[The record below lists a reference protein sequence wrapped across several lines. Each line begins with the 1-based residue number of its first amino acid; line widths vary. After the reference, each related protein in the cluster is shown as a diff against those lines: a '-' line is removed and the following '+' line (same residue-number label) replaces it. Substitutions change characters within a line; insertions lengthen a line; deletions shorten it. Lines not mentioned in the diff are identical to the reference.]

1 MACGGTGVRRGSE
14 ALMPLHYAIIED
26 EPPARAR
33 LKRLLA
39 ELEPSAECV
48 AEAGDGLAGLV
59 LLQETTVDLLFL
71 DIEFP
76 PEGAFGLLRRAR
88 EAGLALPP
96 IAFVTAF
103 DQHALEAFRWAA
115 CDYLLKP
122 VERERLAETL
132 VRTRPRSGLD
142 LGLLLQAL
150 EATRRKAM
158 PERFT
163 VLVKGRILVL
173 AWAQVSHLRTEN
185 RLLFVHTPDGRFIL
199 DRSLDELEA
208 LLAPRFLRT
217 HRSAMV
223 ALDAI
228 CEVVPDPGGTGEI
241 QLRDGT
247 RLPVSRDR
255 MPELRARLGTR

>member
-1 MACGGTGVRRGSE
+1 
-14 ALMPLHYAIIED
+14 MPLRYAIIED
-26 EPPARAR
+26 EPPARSR
-33 LKRLLA
+33 LKRLVT
-39 ELEPSAECV
+39 ELDPSAECLG
-48 AEAGDGLAGLV
+48 EAGDGVEGLA
-59 LLQETTVDLLFL
+59 LLQRSRPDLLFL

-76 PEGAFGLLRRAR
+76 PEGAFGLLRKAK
-88 EAGLALPP
+88 EAGLSLPP

-122 VERERLAETL
+122 IERGRLAETL
-132 VRTRPRSGLD
+132 ARTRPREEGLN
-142 LGLLLQAL
+142 LGLLMQAL

-185 RLLFVHTPDGRFIL
+185 RLLFVHTGEGRFVL
-199 DRSLDELEA
+199 DRSLDELET
-208 LLAPRFLRT
+208 LLAPRFFRT

-228 CEVVPDPGGTGEI
+228 RELEPDPGGTGEI
-241 QLRDGT
+241 RLQDGS

-255 MPELRARLGTR
+255 LPELRARLGTT

>member
-1 MACGGTGVRRGSE
+1 
-14 ALMPLHYAIIED
+14 MPLRYAIIED

-39 ELEPSAECV
+39 ELDPSAVCV
-48 AEAGDGLAGLV
+48 AEAGDGVAGLV
-59 LLQETTVDLLFL
+59 LLRETRIDLLFL

-76 PEGAFGLLRRAR
+76 PDGAFGLLRKAR
-88 EAGLALPP
+88 EAGVALPA
-96 IAFVTAF
+96 IAFITAF

-132 VRTRPRSGLD
+132 ARARPRGDELD
-142 LGLLLQAL
+142 FGLLLQAL

-185 RLLFVHTPDGRFIL
+185 RLLFVHTPEGRFIL

-208 LLAPRFLRT
+208 LLAPRFFRT

-223 ALDAI
+223 ALEAI
-228 CEVVPDPGGTGEI
+228 RELVPDPGGTGEVLL
-241 QLRDGT
+241 QDGG

-255 MPELRARLGTR
+255 MPELRARLGSL

>member
-1 MACGGTGVRRGSE
+1 
-14 ALMPLHYAIIED
+14 MPLRYAIIED
-26 EPPARAR
+26 EQPARAR
-33 LKRLLA
+33 LKRLVA
-39 ELEPSAECV
+39 ELDASAVCLG
-48 AEAGDGLAGLV
+48 EAGDGEDGLE
-59 LLQETTVDLLFL
+59 LLRHATPDLLFL

-76 PEGAFGLLRRAR
+76 PEGAFGLLRKAR
-88 EAGLALPP
+88 ELGVDLPP

-132 VRTRPRSGLD
+132 SRLCPREEGLD
-142 LGLLLQAL
+142 LNLLLQAL
-150 EATRRKAM
+150 DSASRKKA

-173 AWAQVSHLRTEN
+173 SWSQVSHLRTEN
-185 RLLFVHTPDGRFIL
+185 RLLFVHTAEGRFVL
-199 DRSLDELEA
+199 DRSLDELET
-208 LLAPRFLRT
+208 LLAPRFFRT

-223 ALDAI
+223 AMEAI
-228 CEVVPDPGGTGEI
+228 RELVPDPGGTGDI
-241 QLRDGT
+241 RLQDGT

-255 MPELRARLGTR
+255 MAELRRRLGTA

>member
-1 MACGGTGVRRGSE
+1 
-14 ALMPLHYAIIED
+14 MPLRYAIIED
-26 EPPARAR
+26 EPPARTR

-39 ELEPSAECV
+39 ELDPSAECV
-48 AEAGDGLAGLV
+48 AEAGDGLAGLM
-59 LLQETTVDLLFL
+59 LLRETSIDLLFL

-76 PEGAFGLLRRAR
+76 PEGAFGLLRKAR
-88 EAGLALPP
+88 DAGVTLPS

-132 VRTRPRSGLD
+132 VRTQPRGEGLD
-142 LGLLLQAL
+142 FGLLLQAL

-173 AWAQVSHLRTEN
+173 TWAQVSHLRTEN
-185 RLLFVHTPDGRFIL
+185 RLLFVHTPEGRFIL
-199 DRSLDELEA
+199 DRSLDELET
-208 LLAPRFLRT
+208 LLAPRFFRT

-228 CEVVPDPGGTGEI
+228 CEVVPDPGGTGE
-241 QLRDGT
+241 LRLQDGS

-255 MPELRARLGTR
+255 MPELRARLGSL

>member
-1 MACGGTGVRRGSE
+1 MALR
-14 ALMPLHYAIIED
+14 YAIIED
-26 EPPARAR
+26 EPPARSR
-33 LKRLLA
+33 LKRLIA
-39 ELEPSAECV
+39 ELDPSAECL
-48 AEAGDGLAGLV
+48 AEAGDGTEGLE
-59 LLQETTVDLLFL
+59 LLRGPRADLLFM

-88 EAGLALPP
+88 EAGLPLPP

-132 VRTRPRSGLD
+132 TRLPGRGANLD
-142 LGLLLQAL
+142 VDLLMQAL
-150 EATRRKAM
+150 ESTRRRAL

-185 RLLFVHTPDGRFIL
+185 RLLFVHTPEGRFVL
-199 DRSLDELEA
+199 DRSLDELET
-208 LLAPRFLRT
+208 LLAPEFFRT

-223 ALDAI
+223 ALEAI
-228 CEVVPDPGGTGEI
+228 RELVPDPGGTGE
-241 QLRDGT
+241 LRLLDGA
-247 RLPVSRDR
+247 RVPVSRDR
-255 MPELRARLGTR
+255 MPELRARLGAG